1 MHGIGCSNS
10 PRTVPN
16 AYTATGFL
24 RHTLERMATESN
36 DRLIGT
42 VLDDRY
48 RIESRIARGGMAK
61 VYLAQ
66 DIRLERL
73 VAIKIMHDHLADDT
87 DYAARFIR
95 EARHTARLAHPNI
108 MSVFDQGHVD
118 DTLYLVMEYLPGMTL
133 RDLLNDFGT
142 LTVEQSLDIATAVL
156 HGLSVAHREGI
167 LHRDVKPEN
176 VILVN
181 DGRIKIGDFGLARPV
196 NNATDTGKSLLGTVA
211 YIAPELL
218 TRTSADNRS
227 DLYSVGIM
235 LYEML
240 TGRQPFTGETP
251 MQVAVQHAQQPMP
264 FAAEFNPTVSRAV
277 DDVIQWATQKDPTDR
292 PSDARTML
300 DALTTALR
308 RLEPDSN
315 APTTVINSARPSESI
330 EDSRET
336 QQALPR
342 LQPAPSSGQ
351 RDSPGDPVFP
361 TRPRR
366 GLRIGAI
373 ILAVLVLIG
382 GGGSAWWFAA
392 GPGSVTSS
400 ASVSGM
406 TEEAANAAL
415 TSAGFVVVSPNS
427 EAYNA
432 DIAQGLVITTSPEIS
447 AGMPKGTE
455 VHLVVS
461 LGPEPIAFPAFD
473 GITTVDFSS
482 QLAKL
487 GIAVVETA
495 KEFHTTISAG
505 TVISVSTAEGSPIA
519 AGDTVYAG
527 DSVIV
532 TESVGK
538 VPNVTGMTVEQ
549 ATATLATV
557 DLTVKG
563 KSGVKFSSSIPLDR
577 VISITSTGGVIRPGD
592 SVSLVISKGP
602 ELVAVP
608 AVSGLTIAAAQ
619 AALEELGFTVTVVTD
634 IPRRHW
640 AQSWATADS
649 TDPVEGSSIPKG
661 STVTLR
667 GEI

>member
-1 MHGIGCSNS
+1 
-10 PRTVPN
+10 
-16 AYTATGFL
+16 
-24 RHTLERMATESN
+24 
-36 DRLIGT
+36 
-42 VLDDRY
+42 
-48 RIESRIARGGMAK
+48 MAK

-87 DYAARFIR
+87 DYASRFIR

-240 TGRQPFTGETP
+240 TGRQPFTGDTP

-264 FAAEFNPTVSRAV
+264 FAAEVNPTVSRAV
-277 DDVIQWATQKDPTDR
+277 DDVIQWATQKDPSDR
-292 PSDARTML
+292 PRDARTML
-300 DALTTALR
+300 DALTNALR
-308 RLEPDSN
+308 RLDSETE
-315 APTTVINSARPSESI
+315 APTRVIDAGRPPESI

-342 LQPAPSSGQ
+342 LQPGRSAGASG
-351 RDSPGDPVFP
+351 SPDEPMS
-361 TRPRR
+361 TRRPRR
-366 GLRIGAI
+366 GLRIVAI
-373 ILAVLVLIG
+373 LLAALLLIG
-382 GGGSAWWFAA
+382 GGGASWWFLA
-392 GPGSVTSS
+392 GPGAVTAS
-400 ASVSGM
+400 ATVSGM
-406 TEEAANAAL
+406 AEEAATAAL
-415 TSAGFVVVSPNS
+415 TTAGFVVVPPNS
-427 EAYNA
+427 EAYNTE
-432 DIAQGLVITTSPEIS
+432 IAEGLVITTSPEIT

-461 LGPEPIAFPAFD
+461 LGPEPIAFPAFT
-473 GITTVDFSS
+473 GITTVDFSA

-487 GIAVVETA
+487 GIAVVDTA
-495 KEFHTTISAG
+495 KEFHKTIAAG
-505 TVISVSTAEGSPIA
+505 TVISVATADGSPIA

-527 DSVIV
+527 ESVIV

-538 VPNVTGMTVEQ
+538 VPSVKGMTIEQ
-549 ATATLATV
+549 ATATLGTV

-563 KSGVKFSSSIPLDR
+563 KSVEEFSSSVAIGR
-577 VISITSTGGVIRPGD
+577 VISVSSTSGVIRPGG

-608 AVSGLTIAAAQ
+608 TVTGLTIAAAQ
-619 AALEELGFTVTVVTD
+619 AALEELGFVVTVVTD
-634 IPRRHW
+634 IPKRHW
-640 AQSWATADS
+640 AQSWAEAGS
-649 TDPVEGSSIPKG
+649 TDPAEGILIPKG
-661 STVTLR
+661 STVTLM
-667 GEI
+667 GLI

>member
-1 MHGIGCSNS
+1 MV
-10 PRTVPN
+10 TD
-16 AYTATGFL
+16 
-24 RHTLERMATESN
+24 SN
-36 DRLIGT
+36 DRLVGT

-48 RIESRIARGGMAK
+48 RIQSRIARGGMAK

-196 NNATDTGKSLLGTVA
+196 NNATDTGKSLMGTVA

-240 TGRQPFTGETP
+240 TGRQPFIGDTP
-251 MQVAVQHAQQPMP
+251 MQVAVQHAQEPMP
-264 FAAEFNPTVSRAV
+264 FAAELNPTVSRAV
-277 DDVIQWATQKDPTDR
+277 DDVIQWATQKEPTDR
-292 PSDARTML
+292 PRDARTML
-300 DALTTALR
+300 DALTQALKR
-308 RLEPDSN
+308 PESVTD
-315 APTTVINSARPSESI
+315 APTTVIDTARAPESI
-330 EDSRET
+330 EDERET
-336 QQALPR
+336 QQTLPR
-342 LQPAPSSGQ
+342 LQPDRSPGA
-351 RDSPGDPVFP
+351 RDSVDHSMSPL
-361 TRPRR
+361 RPRR
-366 GLRIGAI
+366 GLRIAT
-373 ILAVLVLIG
+373 ILVTVLVLLG
-382 GGGSAWWFAA
+382 GGGSTWWFLY
-392 GPGSVTSS
+392 GPGAVTAS
-400 ASVSGM
+400 ATVLGM
-406 TEEAANAAL
+406 TEDAATAAL
-415 TSAGFVVVSPNS
+415 TTAGFVVVPPNS
-427 EAYNA
+427 EEYNTE
-432 DIAQGLVITTSPEIS
+432 ITEGLVITTSPEIT

-461 LGPEPIAFPAFD
+461 LGPEPIAFPNFD

-487 GIAVVETA
+487 GISVVDTA
-495 KEFHTTISAG
+495 KEFHKSISAG
-505 TVISVSTAEGSPIA
+505 TVIAVTTVDGSPIA

-527 DSVIV
+527 ESVIV
-532 TESVGK
+532 TESVGTIPSVK
-538 VPNVTGMTVEQ
+538 GMTIEQ

-563 KSGVKFSSSIPLDR
+563 KSVEEFSASIAAGR
-577 VISITSTGGVIRPGD
+577 VISVSSSSGVIRPGG

-619 AALEELGFTVTVVTD
+619 AALEELGFTVTVVTE
-634 IPRRHW
+634 IPKRHW
-640 AQSWATADS
+640 AQSWAEAGS
-649 TDPVEGSSIPKG
+649 TDPNEGTMVPKG

-667 GEI
+667 GLI

>member
-1 MHGIGCSNS
+1 MRGAGSSNS
-10 PRTVPN
+10 PRTLPSP
-16 AYTATGFL
+16 YTETGFP
-24 RHTLERMATESN
+24 RHTLERMATDSN
-36 DRLIGT
+36 DRLVGT
-42 VLDDRY
+42 VLDGRY

-61 VYLAQ
+61 VYLAH
-66 DIRLERL
+66 DTRLERL
-73 VAIKIMHDHLADDT
+73 VAIKIMHDHLADDS

-235 LYEML
+235 LFEML
-240 TGRQPFTGETP
+240 TGRQPFIGDTP

-264 FAAEFNPTVSRAV
+264 FAAEANPVVSRAV

-292 PSDARTML
+292 PKDARTML
-300 DALTTALR
+300 DALTHALTR
-308 RLEPDSN
+308 RESETE
-315 APTTVINSARPSESI
+315 APTRVIDTARPSESV

-342 LQPAPSSGQ
+342 LQPANSGSV
-351 RDSPGDPVFP
+351 RDTADESPAVRGS
-361 TRPRR
+361 RR
-366 GLRIGAI
+366 GFRLAAIFLTVAI
-373 ILAVLVLIG
+373 ILG
-382 GGGSAWWFAA
+382 GGGAAWWFLS
-392 GPGSVTSS
+392 GPGSLTAS
-400 ASVSGM
+400 ATVAGM
-406 TEEAANAAL
+406 TEEAATTAL
-415 TSAGFVVVSPNS
+415 TSAGFTVVTPIA
-427 EAYNA
+427 EAY
-432 DIAQGLVITTSPEIS
+432 DTEIAEGLVITTSPEIT
-447 AGMPKGTE
+447 AGMPNGTE
-455 VHLVVS
+455 VSLVLS
-461 LGPEPIAFPAFD
+461 LGPEPISFPDFD

-487 GIAVVETA
+487 GIGVVDTA
-495 KEFHTTISAG
+495 KEFHKTIAAG
-505 TVISVSTAEGSPIA
+505 TVISVARTDGSPIA

-527 DSVIV
+527 ESVIV
-532 TESVGK
+532 TESVGT
-538 VPNVTGMTVEQ
+538 VPSVKGMTVEQ

-557 DLTVKG
+557 DLSVKG
-563 KSGVKFSSSIPLDR
+563 KSVEEFSSAVDEGR
-577 VISITSTGGVIRPGD
+577 VISVSSTSGVIRPGG
-592 SVSLVISKGP
+592 SVTLVVSKGP
-602 ELVAVP
+602 ELIAIP
-608 AVSGLTIAAAQ
+608 AVSGLTISAAQ
-619 AALEELGFTVTVVTD
+619 IALEELGFTVVVVTD
-634 IPRRHW
+634 IPKRHW
-640 AQSWATADS
+640 AQSWAEAGS
-649 TDPVEGSSIPKG
+649 TDPETGSLIPKG
-661 STVTLR
+661 STVTLM
-667 GEI
+667 GLI

>member
-1 MHGIGCSNS
+1 
-10 PRTVPN
+10 
-16 AYTATGFL
+16 
-24 RHTLERMATESN
+24 MATDSN
-36 DRLIGT
+36 DRLVGT

-240 TGRQPFTGETP
+240 TGRQPFLGDTP

-264 FAAEFNPTVSRAV
+264 FAAELNPTVNRAV

-300 DALTTALR
+300 DALTHALR
-308 RLEPDSN
+308 RVESDTD
-315 APTTVINSARPSESI
+315 APTRVIDSARPSESI
-330 EDSRET
+330 EDSLET

-342 LQPAPSSGQ
+342 LQPAGSVAANG
-351 RDSPGDPVFP
+351 SPDAPLSARG
-361 TRPRR
+361 PRR
-366 GLRIGAI
+366 GLRIAAVF
-373 ILAVLVLIG
+373 LATLVLLG
-382 GGGSAWWFAA
+382 GGGSAWWFLA
-392 GPGSVTSS
+392 GPGSVTAS
-400 ASVSGM
+400 ATVLGM
-406 TEEAANAAL
+406 TEEAASAAL
-415 TSAGFVVVSPNS
+415 TSAGFVIVPPNS
-427 EAYNA
+427 EAYSTE
-432 DIAQGLVITTSPEIS
+432 IAEGLVITTSPEIT

-455 VHLVVS
+455 VHLVIS

-487 GIAVVETA
+487 GIAVVDTT
-495 KEFHTTISAG
+495 KEFHKSIIAG
-505 TVISVSTAEGSPIA
+505 TVISVSTADGSTISP
-519 AGDTVYAG
+519 GDTVYAG
-527 DSVIV
+527 ESVIV
-532 TESVGK
+532 TESVGTIPSVK
-538 VPNVTGMTVEQ
+538 GLTIEQ

-563 KSGVKFSSSIPLDR
+563 KSVEEFSSSVASGR
-577 VISITSTGGVIRPGD
+577 VISVSSASGVIRPGG

-602 ELVAVP
+602 ELIAVP

-634 IPRRHW
+634 IPKRHW
-640 AQSWATADS
+640 AQSWAEAGS
-649 TDPVEGSSIPKG
+649 TDPEEGSLIPKG
-661 STVTLR
+661 STVTLL
-667 GEI
+667 GTI

>member
-1 MHGIGCSNS
+1 
-10 PRTVPN
+10 
-16 AYTATGFL
+16 
-24 RHTLERMATESN
+24 MATDSN
-36 DRLIGT
+36 DRLVGT

-48 RIESRIARGGMAK
+48 QIKSRIARGGMAK

-156 HGLSVAHREGI
+156 QGLSVAHREGI

-196 NNATDTGKSLLGTVA
+196 NNSTDTGKSLLGTVA

-218 TRTSADNRS
+218 TRTTADNRS

-240 TGRQPFTGETP
+240 TGRQPFVGDTP

-264 FAAEFNPTVSRAV
+264 FAAELNPTVSRAV
-277 DDVIQWATQKDPTDR
+277 DDVIQWATHKEPADR
-292 PSDARTML
+292 PIDARTML
-300 DALTTALR
+300 DALTHALR
-308 RLEPDSN
+308 RLDSTTE
-315 APTTVINSARPSESI
+315 APTRVIDSARPSESI

-342 LQPAPSSGQ
+342 LQTARAAGASDPTDTPQTS
-351 RDSPGDPVFP
+351 RDS
-361 TRPRR
+361 RR
-366 GLRIGAI
+366 SRRVGAI
-373 ILAVLVLIG
+373 VLAAVLLFG
-382 GGGSAWWFAA
+382 GAGSVWWFFA
-392 GPGSVTSS
+392 GPGSVTAS
-400 ASVSGM
+400 ATVLGM
-406 TEEAANAAL
+406 TEEAASAAL
-415 TSAGFVVVSPNS
+415 TSAGFVVVPPNT
-427 EAYNA
+427 EAYNTE
-432 DIAQGLVITTSPEIS
+432 IAAGLVITTSPEIT

-461 LGPEPIAFPAFD
+461 LGPEPIEFPNFD

-487 GIAVVETA
+487 GIAVVDTA
-495 KEFHTTISAG
+495 KEFHATLVAG
-505 TVISVSTAEGSPIA
+505 TVISVTTADGAPIA
-519 AGDTVYAG
+519 VGDTVYAG
-527 DSVIV
+527 ESVIV
-532 TESVGK
+532 TESVGT
-538 VPNVTGMTVEQ
+538 VPSVKGMTIEQ

-557 DLTVKG
+557 DLAVKG
-563 KSGVKFSSSIPLDR
+563 KPVEEFSSSIPLGR
-577 VISITSTGGVIRPGD
+577 VISVTSTNGVLRPGG
-592 SVSLVISKGP
+592 SVSLVVSKGP
-602 ELVAVP
+602 ELIAIP
-608 AVSGLTIAAAQ
+608 SITGLTIAAALN
-619 AALEELGFTVTVVTD
+619 ALEELGFDVVVVTD
-634 IPRRHW
+634 IPKRHW

-649 TDPVEGSSIPKG
+649 TDPDEGTLIPKG
-661 STVTLR
+661 SSVTLA
-667 GEI
+667 GTI

>member
-1 MHGIGCSNS
+1 
-10 PRTVPN
+10 
-16 AYTATGFL
+16 
-24 RHTLERMATESN
+24 MATDSN
-36 DRLIGT
+36 DRLVGT

-156 HGLSVAHREGI
+156 QGLSVAHREGI

-240 TGRQPFTGETP
+240 TGRQPFVGDTP

-264 FAAEFNPTVSRAV
+264 FAAELNPTVSRAV
-277 DDVIQWATQKDPTDR
+277 DDVIQWATQKEPADR
-292 PSDARTML
+292 PIDARTML
-300 DALTTALR
+300 DALTHALR
-308 RLEPDSN
+308 RLDTATE
-315 APTTVINSARPSESI
+315 APTRVIDSARPAESV

-342 LQPAPSSGQ
+342 VQPARSAGANDTPDTGE
-351 RDSPGDPVFP
+351 
-361 TRPRR
+361 PRR
-366 GLRIGAI
+366 NSRRGFRVGAI
-373 ILAVLVLIG
+373 FLAVLVLFG
-382 GGGSAWWFAA
+382 GAGSAWWFVA
-392 GPGSVTSS
+392 GPGSVTAS
-400 ASVSGM
+400 ATVLGM
-406 TEEAANAAL
+406 TEEAATTAL
-415 TSAGFVVVSPNS
+415 TAAGFVVVAPNT
-427 EAYNA
+427 EAYNTE
-432 DIAQGLVITTSPEIS
+432 IAEGLVITTSPEIT

-461 LGPEPIAFPAFD
+461 LGPEPIEFPNFT
-473 GITTVDFSS
+473 GITTVDFSA
-482 QLAKL
+482 QLAEL
-487 GIAVVETA
+487 GIAVVDTA
-495 KEFHTTISAG
+495 KEFHATIIAG
-505 TVISVSTAEGSPIA
+505 TVISVTTADGSPIA

-527 DSVIV
+527 ESVIV
-532 TESVGK
+532 TESVGT
-538 VPNVTGMTVEQ
+538 VPSVKGMTIEQ

-563 KSGVKFSSSIPLDR
+563 KTVEEFSSSIPIGR
-577 VISITSTGGVIRPGD
+577 VISVTSNSGVVRPGG
-592 SVSLVISKGP
+592 SVSLVVSKGP
-602 ELVAVP
+602 ELIAVP
-608 AVSGLTIAAAQ
+608 PVMGMTIAAAHD
-619 AALEELGFTVTVVTD
+619 ALVELGFDVVVVTD
-634 IPRRHW
+634 IPKRHW
-640 AQSWATADS
+640 AQSWATAGS
-649 TDPVEGSSIPKG
+649 TDPDSGTLIPKG
-661 STVTLR
+661 SIVTLV
-667 GEI
+667 GTI

>member
-1 MHGIGCSNS
+1 M
-10 PRTVPN
+10 T
-16 AYTATGFL
+16 TD
-24 RHTLERMATESN
+24 SN
-36 DRLIGT
+36 DRLVGT
-42 VLDDRY
+42 VLDGRY

-61 VYLAQ
+61 VYLAH
-66 DIRLERL
+66 DIRLERP

-142 LTVEQSLDIATAVL
+142 LTIEQSLDITTAVL
-156 HGLSVAHREGI
+156 NGLSVAHREGI

-196 NNATDTGKSLLGTVA
+196 NNATDTGKSLMGTVA

-240 TGRQPFTGETP
+240 TGRQPFVGDTP

-264 FAAEFNPTVSRAV
+264 FAAEHNPTVSRAV
-277 DDVIQWATQKDPTDR
+277 DDVIQWATHKDPTGR

-308 RLEPDSN
+308 RLDSDTE
-315 APTTVINSARPSESI
+315 APTRVIDSARPAESI

-336 QQALPR
+336 QQTLPR
-342 LQPAPSSGQ
+342 VRTAQSAGT
-351 RDSPGDPVFP
+351 RDSSDDPGATP
-361 TRPRR
+361 RPRR

-373 ILAVLVLIG
+373 FVAVLVLIG
-382 GGGSAWWFAA
+382 GVGSSWWFLA
-392 GPGSVTSS
+392 GPGAVTAS
-400 ASVSGM
+400 ATVMGM
-406 TEEAANAAL
+406 TEDAATAAL
-415 TSAGFVVVSPNS
+415 TSAGFVVVPPNS
-427 EAYNA
+427 EAYNTE
-432 DIAQGLVITTSPEIS
+432 IAEGLVITTSPEIT

-455 VHLVVS
+455 VHLVIS
-461 LGPEPIAFPAFD
+461 LGPEPIAFPDFD

-487 GIAVVETA
+487 GIAVVDTV
-495 KEFHTTISAG
+495 KEFHQTISAG
-505 TVISVSTAEGSPIA
+505 TVISVTTADGSPIA

-527 DSVIV
+527 ESVIV
-532 TESVGK
+532 TESVGTIPSVK
-538 VPNVTGMTVEQ
+538 GMTIEQ
-549 ATATLATV
+549 ATATLDTV

-563 KSGVKFSSSIPLDR
+563 KSVEEFSSAVAIGR
-577 VISITSTGGVIRPGD
+577 VISVFSTSGVIRPGG

-608 AVSGLTIAAAQ
+608 AVAGLTIAAAQ
-619 AALEELGFTVTVVTD
+619 SVLEELGFTVTVVSD
-634 IPRRHW
+634 IPKRHW
-640 AQSWATADS
+640 AQSWAEAGS
-649 TDPVEGSSIPKG
+649 TDPAEGMLIPKG

-667 GEI
+667 GLI